1 MTNQELISLGYRV
14 VSRKHKTLSRID
26 RADWKQVLA
35 KHQCPWD
42 PDGEGMEWVLNIG
55 ERNAEDYYRRCISK
69 DTIEISDIAGIPNS
83 GNTTTGYTGEK
94 K

>member
-1 MTNQELISLGYRV
+1 MTNQQLISAGYRV

-42 PDGEGMEWVLNIG
+42 ADGEGMEWVLNLG

-69 DTIEISDIAGIPNS
+69 DTIVVDDINGIPNS
-83 GNTTTGYTGEK
+83 GSAVTGYRGEK